1 MWTPNDQCIYHSWI
15 IGAAVVN
22 AFYSPNRNQIGKPT
36 LPLSACIQPL
46 TLAQETPSLIPER
59 RVGSSLFHVALW
71 PTSRVVGW
79 KGHRGTIRECI

>member
-36 LPLSACIQPL
+36 LPLQFSPSPL
-46 TLAQETPSLIPER
+46 PRKLCLLSER
-59 RVGSSLFHVALW
+59 GVGS
-71 PTSRVVGW
+71 R
-79 KGHRGTIRECI
+79 